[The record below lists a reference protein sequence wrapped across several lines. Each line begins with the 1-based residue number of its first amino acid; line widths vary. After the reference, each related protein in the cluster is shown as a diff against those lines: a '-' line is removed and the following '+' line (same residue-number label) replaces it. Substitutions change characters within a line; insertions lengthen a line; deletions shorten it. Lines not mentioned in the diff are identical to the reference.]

1 MGEQIQVARGA
12 HPHEHANRNPAH
24 ESADQA
30 DGVYGQSRNRTSDK
44 AHQTGTQGSDDA
56 AEHNSSPKHRA
67 MGHGRI
73 EAEGSRVATTAT
85 AEMVVHTMRATGM
98 RPRSSSFPS
107 PKREAMMS

>member
-56 AEHNSSPKHRA
+56 AEHNSSPKHSA

-73 EAEGSRVATTAT
+73 EAEGSRIGHHCHGGEFRYGVDQ
-85 AEMVVHTMRATGM
+85 
-98 RPRSSSFPS
+98 PRGGS
-107 PKREAMMS
+107 